1 MKIFRHNT
9 NKTTKMVEDT
19 VPITQ
24 LIIPVGDYTI
34 DDNGVII
41 PETQLQMS
49 YESFVNCLEFLEDKK
64 QNDKKE
70 EKAYYTTEDKNLLL
84 TRKNPDDAGLD
95 IKAMYNMLVP
105 AHGDAIIQTGIRVQ
119 IPRGYVGI
127 IKSRSGLSIKN
138 KIEVGAGVIDSNYRG
153 LVMVHLYNFGDED
166 FYVQAGMRIAQLI
179 TIPYYMP
186 EFELIDELD
195 NTERG
200 DKGFGSSGI

>member
-95 IKAMYNMLVP
+95 IKAIYNMLVP

-119 IPRGYVGI
+119 IHRGYVGI

>member
-64 QNDKKE
+64 QNDKKP
-70 EKAYYTTEDKNLLL
+70 N
-84 TRKNPDDAGLD
+84 N
-95 IKAMYNMLVP
+95 
-105 AHGDAIIQTGIRVQ
+105 
-119 IPRGYVGI
+119 
-127 IKSRSGLSIKN
+127 
-138 KIEVGAGVIDSNYRG
+138 
-153 LVMVHLYNFGDED
+153 
-166 FYVQAGMRIAQLI
+166 
-179 TIPYYMP
+179 
-186 EFELIDELD
+186 
-195 NTERG
+195 
-200 DKGFGSSGI
+200 